1 MLAAM
6 CAVLGA
12 VSLDFG
18 NLKVTLESLP
28 IILGAAMF
36 GPLDGVAIGFV
47 GTFIYQLL
55 RYGVSVT
62 TLLWMLPYC
71 VCGLIVG
78 WYAKRQD
85 CGRPSAKTLCI
96 VVAAE
101 LAVTA
106 LNTGVLYIDS
116 LVYGYYSAVYVFGT
130 LLPRLI
136 LCVCKALVMGAVLPM
151 LVSALRRVGFSVA
164 KSR

>member
-1 MLAAM
+1 M
-6 CAVLGA
+6 
-12 VSLDFG
+12 
-18 NLKVTLESLP
+18 
-28 IILGAAMF
+28 
-36 GPLDGVAIGFV
+36 
-47 GTFIYQLL
+47 
-55 RYGVSVT
+55 
-62 TLLWMLPYC
+62 
-71 VCGLIVG
+71 
-78 WYAKRQD
+78 
-85 CGRPSAKTLCI
+85 
-96 VVAAE
+96 VAAE